1 MNTHSM
7 DAYYTTFIREVTFVL
22 LKIFRAS
29 KSLKFLPKPKKKITI
44 PTAGRNMPRQ
54 NTSPAIK
61 YNKDYQHEPER
72 ATRGGPDE
80 QAGLDEET
88 GIRIDGESSTDRTGW
103 TRTDPGTGRHVQ

>member
-1 MNTHSM
+1 MKNK
-7 DAYYTTFIREVTFVL
+7 E
-22 LKIFRAS
+22 
-29 KSLKFLPKPKKKITI
+29 KKKKYITI

-88 GIRIDGESSTDRTGW
+88 GIRIDGESSTDRTGR